1 MAELHIIASGLS
13 AQLVLDKI
21 TEFAF
26 NSTLSGT
33 QMVSVLATLPDCSR
47 SGSDWLVELIATG
60 RGVSEVLA
68 RNGSPARLAG
78 LSAPVAQSVEM
89 TPVMA
94 MDSVMVPPAIKMT
107 SSPALG
113 ETMLNTETGTM
124 LQLSSEYP
132 LNTRRYTG
140 LALKVSYWPD
150 KGNADDVLQL
160 STSMG
165 SQ

>member
-13 AQLVLDKI
+13 AQLVRDKI

-33 QMVSVLATLPDCSR
+33 QMVSVLATLPDCNR

-60 RGVSEVLA
+60 RGASEVLA

-78 LSAPVAQSVEM
+78 LAAPVTQTVEL
-89 TPVMA
+89 TPLMSMESA
-94 MDSVMVPPAIKMT
+94 MIPPAIKMT
-107 SSPALG
+107 SSPTLD
-113 ETMLNTETGTM
+113 ETMISTETGNM
-124 LQLSSEYP
+124 LQLSGEYP

-150 KGNADDVLQL
+150 KGNSDDVLQL
-160 STSMG
+160 STSMD